1 MNDEKYPDFLNEISN
16 YLLGIANYSKL
27 YVDNIITT
35 IMQFLTFMNT
45 YKFEDKYV
53 SLNKFSI
60 NDVRSLSKSD
70 IYSFIYY
77 LADNGYKE
85 GTRITK
91 LEHIRTFFDYLYR
104 IKRSLFKEP
113 FKQIKREKRLGTT
126 LPNYLSLEEAKKVI
140 DIYKDSDKEQD
151 IRDTAIL
158 SVFLT
163 SGLRLAEIQNL
174 KISNINF
181 KENKF
186 TIIGKGN
193 KERMCY
199 LTNTSKDALLKYL
212 AIRNEK
218 TVINKSDK
226 DIVFLSNRFR
236 KLGRNTIK
244 QIVKRAYT
252 KAGIDE
258 EKYSVHTLR
267 HTCATLLLKSGTDI
281 KLIQEV
287 LGHSRIETTQIYTH
301 IYNKNV
307 EKAMLEHPLSKFKMH
322 DALAFVA

>member
-45 YKFEDKYV
+45 YKFEGKYD

-126 LPNYLSLEEAKKVI
+126 LPNYLSLEEAKHYKPI
-140 DIYKDSDKEQD
+140 EEIYKN
-151 IRDTAIL
+151 A
-158 SVFLT
+158 F
-163 SGLRLAEIQNL
+163 SGLFFKGFDIEELTN
-174 KISNINF
+174 ISGNDINF
-181 KENKF
+181 YRK
-186 TIIGKGN
+186 
-193 KERMCY
+193 
-199 LTNTSKDALLKYL
+199 
-212 AIRNEK
+212 
-218 TVINKSDK
+218 
-226 DIVFLSNRFR
+226 IVVLFF
-236 KLGRNTIK
+236 
-244 QIVKRAYT
+244 
-252 KAGIDE
+252 
-258 EKYSVHTLR
+258 H
-267 HTCATLLLKSGTDI
+267 
-281 KLIQEV
+281 LI
-287 LGHSRIETTQIYTH
+287 S
-301 IYNKNV
+301 
-307 EKAMLEHPLSKFKMH
+307 
-322 DALAFVA
+322 

>member
-1 MNDEKYPDFLNEISN
+1 MNDNNYPDFLNEIIN
-16 YLLGIANYSKL
+16 YLLGICNYSKQ
-27 YVDNIITT
+27 YVENIITT
-35 IMQFLTFMNT
+35 TMQFLSFMNT
-45 YKFEDKYV
+45 YKFEEKYN
-53 SLNKFSI
+53 SINKFTL

-104 IKRSLFKEP
+104 IKKSLFKEP
-113 FKQIKREKRLGTT
+113 FKQIKREKRLGSNI
-126 LPNYLSLEEAKKVI
+126 PNYLSIEEAKKVI
-140 DIYKDSDKEQD
+140 NVYKDSTKEQD

-158 SVFLT
+158 SIFLT
-163 SGLRLAEIQNL
+163 SGLRLSEIQNL
-174 KISNINF
+174 KLSNINF
-181 KENKF
+181 SENKF
-186 TIIGKGN
+186 TVVGKGN

-199 LTNTSKDALLKYL
+199 LTNATKEVLLKYL
-212 AIRNEK
+212 SFRNDK
-218 TVINKSDK
+218 TVANKSDK

-244 QIVKRAYT
+244 QIVKRAYS
-252 KAGIDE
+252 KAGINE
-258 EKYSVHTLR
+258 ENYSVHTLR
-267 HTCATLLLKSGTDI
+267 HTCATLLLKNGTDI
-281 KLIQEV
+281 KIIQEV

-307 EKAMLEHPLSKFKMH
+307 EKAMLEHPLSKFKMQ
-322 DALAFVA
+322 DALAFVV

>member
-35 IMQFLTFMNT
+35 IMQFLTFMNN
-45 YKFEDKYV
+45 YKFEGKYD
-53 SLNKFSI
+53 SLNKFSV

-226 DIVFLSNRFR
+226 DVAFLSNRFR

-287 LGHSRIETTQIYTH
+287 LGHSRITIPA
-301 IYNKNV
+301 V
-307 EKAMLEHPLSKFKMH
+307 SLLPLG
-322 DALAFVA
+322 

>member
-45 YKFEDKYV
+45 YKFEGKYD

-174 KISNINF
+174 KMIIDSYK
-181 KENKF
+181 KE
-186 TIIGKGN
+186 
-193 KERMCY
+193 
-199 LTNTSKDALLKYL
+199 
-212 AIRNEK
+212 
-218 TVINKSDK
+218 
-226 DIVFLSNRFR
+226 
-236 KLGRNTIK
+236 
-244 QIVKRAYT
+244 
-252 KAGIDE
+252 
-258 EKYSVHTLR
+258 
-267 HTCATLLLKSGTDI
+267 
-281 KLIQEV
+281 
-287 LGHSRIETTQIYTH
+287 
-301 IYNKNV
+301 
-307 EKAMLEHPLSKFKMH
+307 
-322 DALAFVA
+322 

>member
-45 YKFEDKYV
+45 YKFEGKYV

-126 LPNYLSLEEAKKVI
+126 LPNYLSLEEAKKLLNV
-140 DIYKDSDKEQD
+140 YKNGTKENE
-151 IRDTAIL
+151 IRNYAIL
-158 SVFLT
+158 SIFLT
-163 SGLRLAEIQNL
+163 CGLRLAEIVSLEIN
-174 KISNINF
+174 NINF
-181 KENKF
+181 NENKF

-199 LTNTSKDALLKYL
+199 LNNTTKDAILKYMEIT
-212 AIRNEK
+212 AN
-218 TVINKSDK
+218 
-226 DIVFLSNRFR
+226 
-236 KLGRNTIK
+236 
-244 QIVKRAYT
+244 
-252 KAGIDE
+252 
-258 EKYSVHTLR
+258 
-267 HTCATLLLKSGTDI
+267 
-281 KLIQEV
+281 
-287 LGHSRIETTQIYTH
+287 
-301 IYNKNV
+301 
-307 EKAMLEHPLSKFKMH
+307 
-322 DALAFVA
+322 

>member
-45 YKFEDKYV
+45 YKFEGKYD

-126 LPNYLSLEEAKKVI
+126 LPNYLSLEEAKKLLNV
-140 DIYKDSDKEQD
+140 YKNGTKENE
-151 IRDTAIL
+151 IRNYAIL
-158 SVFLT
+158 SIF
-163 SGLRLAEIQNL
+163 I
-174 KISNINF
+174 
-181 KENKF
+181 
-186 TIIGKGN
+186 
-193 KERMCY
+193 
-199 LTNTSKDALLKYL
+199 
-212 AIRNEK
+212 
-218 TVINKSDK
+218 
-226 DIVFLSNRFR
+226 
-236 KLGRNTIK
+236 
-244 QIVKRAYT
+244 
-252 KAGIDE
+252 
-258 EKYSVHTLR
+258 
-267 HTCATLLLKSGTDI
+267 TCG
-281 KLIQEV
+281 
-287 LGHSRIETTQIYTH
+287 
-301 IYNKNV
+301 
-307 EKAMLEHPLSKFKMH
+307 
-322 DALAFVA
+322 

>member
-35 IMQFLTFMNT
+35 IMQFLNFMNT
-45 YKFEDKYV
+45 YKFEGKYD

-126 LPNYLSLEEAKKVI
+126 LPNYLSLEEAKKW
-140 DIYKDSDKEQD
+140 
-151 IRDTAIL
+151 L
-158 SVFLT
+158 
-163 SGLRLAEIQNL
+163 
-174 KISNINF
+174 
-181 KENKF
+181 
-186 TIIGKGN
+186 
-193 KERMCY
+193 
-199 LTNTSKDALLKYL
+199 
-212 AIRNEK
+212 
-218 TVINKSDK
+218 
-226 DIVFLSNRFR
+226 
-236 KLGRNTIK
+236 
-244 QIVKRAYT
+244 
-252 KAGIDE
+252 DE
-258 EKYSVHTLR
+258 
-267 HTCATLLLKSGTDI
+267 
-281 KLIQEV
+281 
-287 LGHSRIETTQIYTH
+287 
-301 IYNKNV
+301 
-307 EKAMLEHPLSKFKMH
+307 
-322 DALAFVA
+322 